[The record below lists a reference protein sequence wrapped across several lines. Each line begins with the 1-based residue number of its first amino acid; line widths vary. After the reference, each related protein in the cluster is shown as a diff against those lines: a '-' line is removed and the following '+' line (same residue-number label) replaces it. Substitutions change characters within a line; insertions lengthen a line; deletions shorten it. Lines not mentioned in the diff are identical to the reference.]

1 MKIKPNVPRFFL
13 GVNSPQGFISRFDRL
28 AGIEDGWRTL
38 IIKGGPGGGKS
49 TLLKHIYKS
58 FAERFRDIEIIHC
71 SSDINSV
78 DAVIIAPLRVTVVDG
93 TFPHAIEPK
102 YPGAVDSIINM
113 GACWDED
120 KLYACREKIIRLTGA
135 YSTRHEHACRFM
147 NAAAILSNDTYK
159 IALNTL
165 DKNKFGAYLSR
176 LSARE
181 FKARRDNSGKEKI
194 RFLSAI
200 TDKGIH
206 TFVESIKL
214 FCSKIYLISDDH
226 GAVSRMMLYKL
237 RGAALAAGY
246 DVITSCCPLGP
257 FDKIEHLLI
266 PELSLG
272 FMTSNRMHDFNL
284 LIEPYR
290 IVNSKRF
297 MDTEKLKECKK
308 RIAFN
313 NRAEFQMITQAEQLM
328 REAKKLHD
336 ELEALYIAATDFSK
350 VDAITQEIIAR
361 IEKLEAAHQI

>member
-49 TLLKHIYKS
+49 TLLKRIYEA
-58 FAERFRDIEIIHC
+58 FAERFHDIEIIHC
-71 SSDINSV
+71 SSDMDSV
-78 DAVIIAPLRVTVVDG
+78 DAVIVAPLRVAIVDG
-93 TFPHAIEPK
+93 TPPHAIEPK
-102 YPGAVDSIINM
+102 YPGAVESIVNI
-113 GACWDED
+113 GACWSEN
-120 KLYACREKIIRLTGA
+120 KLYASREKITQLTDLC
-135 YSTRHEHACRFM
+135 STRHEHACRFM

-165 DKNKFGAYLSR
+165 DKNKLGAYLSR

-181 FKARRDNSGKEKI
+181 LKARRDTPGKEKV
-194 RFLSAI
+194 RFLSAV

-206 TFVESIKL
+206 TFVESVKL

-237 RGAALAAGY
+237 RSTALACGY

-284 LIEPYR
+284 LIDPYR

-297 MDTEKLKECKK
+297 MDAVKLKECKK

-328 REAKKLHD
+328 GEAKKLHD
-336 ELEALYIAATDFSK
+336 ELEAIYIAATDFRQ
-350 VDAITQEIIAR
+350 VDALTQKIIAQ
-361 IEKLEAAHQI
+361 IERFEVVF